1 MNAPARPTTRPNKS
15 IVAAALAAMAAMA
28 TPIYTQWEGTEL
40 RAYRDVVGVLTICSG
55 DTRNV
60 REGQVATPAECDKR
74 TARIMEEYGMAVYNV
89 SPQVVDHPHMWAA
102 LTIFTANVGKA
113 GYARS
118 SVARLYNQ
126 GQYRRACRFLRNFK
140 YAGGRVVRGLVNR
153 REGTE
158 QLIGEYELCL
168 ADAVRLEM
176 GTFR

>member
-1 MNAPARPTTRPNKS
+1 MNSPATPQQKPKRAVIT
-15 IVAAALAAMAAMA
+15 AALAAMAALA
-28 TPIYTQWEGTEL
+28 TPLYTSWEGTEL
-40 RAYRDVVGVLTICSG
+40 KAYRDVVGVLTICSG

-60 REGQVATPAECDKR
+60 RPGMVETPEGCDRR
-74 TARIMEEYGMAVYNV
+74 TARIMEEYGMAVYEV

-102 LTIFTANVGKA
+102 LTIFTANIGKR

-118 SVARLYNQ
+118 SVARLYNA
-126 GQYRRACRFLRNFK
+126 GEYRRACRFIRNFK
-140 YAGGRVVRGLVNR
+140 YAGGRQIRGLINR

-168 ADAVRLEM
+168 ADAVRLEL